1 MKFYQRFAYYLVG
14 FMIGIFFVS
23 MVFSGKDT
31 RCNYFPNARVLNDL
45 RNKPFNYSEVATQ
58 KLAEKWIDTADIKNT
73 LTHGDVDFDK
83 SNVKFE
89 NGKLYII
96 EGKTTKNQLITLEL
110 VNYTDRVL
118 LKDIKKR

>member
-89 NGKLYII
+89 NGKIYII

>member
-1 MKFYQRFAYYLVG
+1 
-14 FMIGIFFVS
+14 MIGIFFVS

-83 SNVKFE
+83 SNIKFE